1 VGDFTKILMPVLI
14 GEKRNINLDLFVKYL
29 IILIMNVKSNHI
41 NIKVDELPCYIRVH
55 KGTFTAVYTNDE
67 NDIQGQ
73 LEEANKEILR
83 LKIELRKAKDK
94 LYDKSRDINRMRDDD
109 FNTVNFD
116 RDN

>member
-1 VGDFTKILMPVLI
+1 MHVHV

-41 NIKVDELPCYIRVH
+41 NIKVDELPCHIRVH
-55 KGTFTAVYTNDE
+55 KGNFTAVYTNDE
-67 NDIQGQ
+67 NDIEGQ

-94 LYDKSRDINRMRDDD
+94 IYEKNRAINHMKEDE
-109 FNTVNFD
+109 FNTVHFD
-116 RDN
+116 REN